1 MTSQPTAGFR
11 TEHDSM
17 GPVRVPAE
25 AKWAA
30 QTQRAVENFP
40 ISGVSVDRALVAEL
54 ARIKG
59 ALAAEKLKRKTM
71 PRAVAEAIIAPAG
84 EAVAGRWGDQFPVDV
99 YQTGSAT
106 SSHINVTQ
114 AP

>member
-1 MTSQPTAGFR
+1 MTTQPTAGFR

-71 PRAVAEAIIAPAG
+71 PRAVAEAIIAAAG
-84 EAVAGRWGDQFPVDV
+84 EGRPARWPDHFPAPPH
-99 YQTGSAT
+99 TPPSA
-106 SSHINVTQ
+106 
-114 AP
+114 